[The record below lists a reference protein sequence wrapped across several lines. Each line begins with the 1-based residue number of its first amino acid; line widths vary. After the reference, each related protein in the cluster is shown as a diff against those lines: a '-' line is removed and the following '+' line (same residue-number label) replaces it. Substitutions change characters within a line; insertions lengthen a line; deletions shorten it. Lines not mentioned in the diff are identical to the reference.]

1 MKQSLFP
8 WCPCCPF
15 LPFLPFFPVA
25 RESSPCRARDATTAR
40 ARLILNAGRGA
51 REGTLSVCARI
62 RAREGRAM
70 RWRRFARRIDAPSS
84 RANACEFDGTTG
96 RKSPGAEAESA
107 GSEGSWTSI
116 AELSCEGVP
125 VEHLAEA
132 QSCVRRGDHA
142 VTRRGLLSTLT
153 PRHLSFTGDS
163 MDGSMGVRAR
173 TKGTV
178 RVDRST
184 RRLFN
189 AFIPAFTQCIH
200 SFD

>member
-1 MKQSLFP
+1 
-8 WCPCCPF
+8 
-15 LPFLPFFPVA
+15 
-25 RESSPCRARDATTAR
+25 
-40 ARLILNAGRGA
+40 
-51 REGTLSVCARI
+51 
-62 RAREGRAM
+62 M

-84 RANACEFDGTTG
+84 RANLCEFDATTG

-107 GSEGSWTSI
+107 GSERSWTSI
-116 AELSCEGVP
+116 AELSFEGVP

-153 PRHLSFTGDS
+153 PRHLSFTGDL
-163 MDGSMGVRAR
+163 MDGSMGVKAR

-189 AFIPAFTQCIH
+189 AFIHAFIRMT
-200 SFD
+200 SD

>member
-1 MKQSLFP
+1 
-8 WCPCCPF
+8 
-15 LPFLPFFPVA
+15 
-25 RESSPCRARDATTAR
+25 
-40 ARLILNAGRGA
+40 
-51 REGTLSVCARI
+51 
-62 RAREGRAM
+62 M

-107 GSEGSWTSI
+107 GSERSWTSI

-189 AFIPAFTQCIH
+189 AFIPAFIRLIESRVFLYSSRTSCLANI
-200 SFD
+200 SFAHALHIVFLSSSGTRVNMTSSTRSSSPRSPT